1 MEIWPKLIR
10 LRDFVGRMITDF
22 PARAE
27 SMATIKYYHGLKFP
41 LITLIREITKK
52 RKESPK
58 HLRNGLFP
66 YFLWIAELTA
76 KDRTEAVPTLNFVW
90 FIFIVSPGEK
100 LNQGTRS
107 RSINQWSEEN
117 WRNNKPMS
125 KSRHT
130 SCDWILLWE
139 LGFFFHLLQF
149 PFFFLH
155 PFLLVSVIWW
165 PVLTRIKG
173 Q

>member
-1 MEIWPKLIR
+1 MEICHIQQLWVVKGLKGKKNRKRKENGIIKKRERETKLGDNKKTVNQKFNSIKVEIWPKLIR

-66 YFLWIAELTA
+66 YILWIAELTA
-76 KDRTEAVPTLNFVW
+76 KDQTEAVPTLNFVW
-90 FIFIVSPGEK
+90 FVFIVSPGEK

-107 RSINQWSEEN
+107 RSIN
-117 WRNNKPMS
+117 
-125 KSRHT
+125 
-130 SCDWILLWE
+130 
-139 LGFFFHLLQF
+139 
-149 PFFFLH
+149 
-155 PFLLVSVIWW
+155 
-165 PVLTRIKG
+165 
-173 Q
+173 

>member
-1 MEIWPKLIR
+1 MGDNKKTVNQKFNSIKVEIWPELIR

-27 SMATIKYYHGLKFP
+27 SMATMKYYHGLKFP

-100 LNQGTRS
+100 LNQGQGLL
-107 RSINQWSEEN
+107 INEVKKIGETINPWVNQDT
-117 WRNNKPMS
+117 PPV
-125 KSRHT
+125 
-130 SCDWILLWE
+130 I
-139 LGFFFHLLQF
+139 GFYYE
-149 PFFFLH
+149 
-155 PFLLVSVIWW
+155 S
-165 PVLTRIKG
+165 
-173 Q
+173 